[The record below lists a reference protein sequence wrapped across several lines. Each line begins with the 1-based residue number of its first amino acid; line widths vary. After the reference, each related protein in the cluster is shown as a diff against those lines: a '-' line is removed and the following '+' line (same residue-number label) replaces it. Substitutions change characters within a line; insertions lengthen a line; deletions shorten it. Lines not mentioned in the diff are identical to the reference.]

1 MQADATRLGRFRL
14 LVGVSLFLA
23 ALVFYLSNL
32 THLAPCSFA
41 SNNGPFLGGDPHNI
55 ASAMRHLTFSG
66 DMRKHLLFSVVTRPQ
81 VTTIGRL
88 LGVDENTAIVYV
100 LGAIAATAVTSTWWV
115 LARHVTT
122 ALYAL
127 LFAVVYGVAFVNL
140 ILFSVPE
147 TYAVTGL
154 AIIGYFWLLLSRAPG
169 NSPRDA
175 SLHGLAAGLAG
186 LFNPPLLSLL
196 AVSVLHGAERGALR
210 KNVAFAGTA
219 LVVAF
224 VVFGL
229 PYALI
234 HGTKILALGLYYT
247 RQLASFDNLAEI
259 EKIVF
264 VYISFFVVSFLSP
277 LDMSVATYSLGHFL
291 NYLTEPRLLL
301 TIMLYAALAF
311 VCVKCRDRLGGQ
323 IARADPRLDFPDGDL
338 LHLFQPGGGRTL
350 RRPNRVSADPS
361 HGPRHELGAAT
372 LSARSRHGRRLRRV
386 VGAAERLGAVPN
398 GFVPCRQP
406 KSVRMMTRAPACG
419 FGRRTGFG

>member
-1 MQADATRLGRFRL
+1 MQADVTRLGRFRAF
-14 LVGVSLFLA
+14 VGVSLFLA

-41 SNNGPFLGGDPHNI
+41 SNSGPFLGGDPHNI

-81 VTTIGRL
+81 VTTIVRL
-88 LGVDENTAIVYV
+88 LGANENTAIVYV
-100 LGAIAATAVTSTWWV
+100 LGAIAAIAVTSTWWV

-122 ALYAL
+122 ALFAL

-154 AIIGYFWLLLSRAPG
+154 AIIAYFWLLLSREPG
-169 NSPRDA
+169 NSLRDGC
-175 SLHGLAAGLAG
+175 LHGLAAGLAG

-196 AVSVLHGAERGALR
+196 AVSVLHGAKPGAHR
-210 KNVAFAGTA
+210 KNVAFAVTA

-234 HGTKILALGLYYT
+234 HGTKSLALGLYYT
-247 RQLASFDNLAEI
+247 RQLASFDNLADI
-259 EKIVF
+259 ETIVF

-277 LDMSVATYSLGHFL
+277 LDMSVETYSLGHFL

-311 VCVKCRDRLGGQ
+311 VCVSAAIASADKLLVPILVWIFLMATFFTYFNPGEAALYAGQ
-323 IARADPRLDFPDGDL
+323 IVFPLILLMARGMNSVRLPYPL
-338 LHLFQPGGGRTL
+338 
-350 RRPNRVSADPS
+350 
-361 HGPRHELGAAT
+361 GPLM
-372 LSARSRHGRRLRRV
+372 
-386 VGAAERLGAVPN
+386 VGAFAASLALQNV
-398 GFVPCRQP
+398 
-406 KSVRMMTRAPACG
+406 SVLY
-419 FGRRTGFG
+419 RTAWFLAANPQVCE